1 MTSDDIIV
9 TQNVTKVQDIISGT
23 SKISDIVEIEDVLL
37 FINQSEQEIEFL
49 KNLKKYRVSTIDAKI
64 KEREEQV
71 EKLRDAT
78 KGFLVDNNKKT
89 VEFPDV
95 AKISV
100 SKKKGTWVIE
110 DQEKMLEA
118 LKKLNQY
125 DKVVEETISIKKKDL
140 NKVLDELEKNRNIPQ
155 GVKREEETSSMSIT
169 FNKNAEARLQQK
181 EEAKQ
186 STVSVVAHITPSVS
200 KTSTDYNNL
209 DI

>member
-181 EEAKQ
+181 EETKQ